1 MTDYTLLGTKP
12 VMLILYLALLLFVC
26 AWPFAV
32 QLRRSRQ
39 EGRIAPLLFGALLV
53 DMAVLLLKARG
64 WPGPT
69 HPVVLGLVL
78 VLPLMRLGPAAVLGG
93 LGTLQLLAG
102 VTWWTQDID
111 LGWLRGLA
119 FVLLGG
125 LAAWLPRL
133 FSQSAPVPA
142 AAVLLPVGA
151 LGLLSMLMTGP
162 FGTPGAFWLL
172 WHHWGVFVS
181 SSEAI
186 LAGFVPF
193 RDFPV
198 QYGMGP
204 ALMVAAVCGGDCW
217 GALYVVAGTANLL
230 YALAVVSCALL
241 QAHNAERGAG
251 IMAAAAAGAAAL
263 LWTGHPPDFL
273 GPLAF
278 PSVAGLRFLP
288 VACLLLAILI
298 AERHGRAP
306 GWVGHGLWALAVA
319 WSPEA
324 AAHASIVWWPYLALR
339 RAQAAADGRGV
350 LLALLRG
357 VLLAV
362 GALLL
367 VLGLLVLVF
376 RLGFGAWPLF
386 PGVLV
391 FVSNPPGMLPP
402 NLFGPLSLAIF
413 AILAGC
419 LVLPRLDPS
428 RQRSD
433 FASMAAFVAVG
444 SYYLGRSHDN
454 NLLNLFPF
462 LAITVS
468 GLLRPGLP
476 AVVTGFARTA
486 LAGLL
491 GWLACFGLGAWEEA
505 QRDSVAW
512 RTGPAAMLRAMSL
525 NDLEGWDLLARFMAA
540 NGAPHGSL
548 NDAREALAWLRA
560 QGAEAPVFA
569 NGAMVMPR
577 GAPGQTWTGMQN
589 LGSFATLPPQAIE
602 QFIRAGATTA
612 RREGWLLLDTQIRAL
627 RSSPVPDVQAGA
639 WLDAYRSGYEVA
651 EELRFGDYIAY
662 RLVPR

>member
-1 MTDYTLLGTKP
+1 MADSALLGTKL
-12 VMLILYLALLLFVC
+12 VLLILYLSLLLFVC

-39 EGRIAPLLFGALLV
+39 EGRFAPLLFGALLFIT
-53 DMAVLLLKARG
+53 AALLLAARG
-64 WPGPT
+64 WPGPR
-69 HPVVLGLVL
+69 HPVVLGLVF
-78 VLPLMRLGPAAVLGG
+78 VLPLIRLGPAAVLGG
-93 LGTLQLLAG
+93 LGALQLLAG
-102 VTWWTQDID
+102 VTWWAQDIG
-111 LGWLRGLA
+111 LGGLRGFA

-125 LAAWLPRL
+125 LAAWLPR
-133 FSQSAPVPA
+133 PVPA
-142 AAVLLPVGA
+142 VAVLLPVGA

-162 FGTPGAFWLL
+162 FGTPFGFWAL
-172 WHHWGVFVS
+172 WHHWGPFVS
-181 SSEAI
+181 PSEAI

-204 ALMVAAVCGGDCW
+204 ALTVAAVCGGDCW
-217 GALYVVAGTANLL
+217 FALYVVAGTANLL
-230 YALAVVSCALL
+230 YALAVATCALL
-241 QAHNAERGAG
+241 QAHDADRGTG
-251 IMAAAAAGAAAL
+251 IMAAAAAAAAAL
-263 LWTGHPPDFL
+263 LWTGYPLDLL

-288 VACLLLAILI
+288 VACLLLAILL

-339 RAQAAADGRGV
+339 RAQSATDVRGV
-350 LLALLRG
+350 LLALFRG

-367 VLGLLVLVF
+367 VLSLLVLAF
-376 RLGFGAWPLF
+376 RLGFGAWPLARGF
-386 PGVLV
+386 LV
-391 FVSNPPGMLPP
+391 FVSNPPGVLLP
-402 NLFGPLSLAIF
+402 NLFGPLSLAIA

-428 RQRSD
+428 RQRSA
-433 FASMAAFVAVG
+433 FACMAAFVAVG

-462 LAITVS
+462 LAVALS

-525 NDLEGWDLLARFMAA
+525 NDEGWDLLARWMAA

-548 NDAREALAWLRA
+548 SDAREALAWLRA

-589 LGSFATLPPQAIE
+589 LGSFATLPPQVIE
-602 QFIRAGATTA
+602 RFIRAGATTA

-627 RSSPVPDVQAGA
+627 RSSPFPDVRAGA

-651 EELRFGDYIAY
+651 EERRFGDYIAY

>member
-1 MTDYTLLGTKP
+1 MTDYALLGNKL
-12 VMLILYLALLLFVC
+12 VQLILYLALLLFVC

-39 EGRIAPLLFGALLV
+39 EGRFAPLLFGALLYG
-53 DMAVLLLKARG
+53 MAVLLLVARG
-64 WPGPT
+64 RPGPT
-69 HPVVLGLVL
+69 HPLVLGLVL
-78 VLPLMRLGPAAVLGG
+78 VLPLIRLGPAAVLGG
-93 LGTLQLLAG
+93 LCALPLLAG
-102 VTWWTQDID
+102 VTWWTQNVD
-111 LGWLRGLA
+111 LGWLEGLA

-133 FSQSAPVPA
+133 FPQSAAVPA

-162 FGTPGAFWLL
+162 FATPFAFWML
-172 WHHWGVFVS
+172 WHHWGAFVS
-181 SSEAI
+181 PSEAI
-186 LAGFVPF
+186 LAGFIPF

-198 QYGMGP
+198 QYGIGP
-204 ALMVAAVCGGDCW
+204 ALTVAAVCSGDCW

-230 YALAVVSCALL
+230 YALVVASCALL
-241 QAHNAERGAG
+241 QAHNADRGTG
-251 IMAAAAAGAAAL
+251 IMAAAAAAAAAL
-263 LWTGHPPDFL
+263 LWTGYPADFF
-273 GPLAF
+273 GPLAT

-288 VACLLLAILI
+288 VAGLLLAILL

-339 RAQAAADGRGV
+339 RAQTAADARGV

-362 GALLL
+362 GALLF
-367 VLGLLVLVF
+367 VLGLLVLAF
-376 RLGFGAWPLF
+376 RLGFGTWPLSSGF
-386 PGVLV
+386 LV
-391 FVSNPPGMLPP
+391 FVSSPPGLLLP
-402 NLFGPLSLAIF
+402 NLFGPLSLAIA

-428 RQRSD
+428 RQRSA
-433 FASMAAFVAVG
+433 FASMGAFVAVG

-462 LAITVS
+462 LAVVLS
-468 GLLRPGLP
+468 GLLLPGLP
-476 AVVTGFARTA
+476 PVVTGFARTT

-505 QRDSVAW
+505 QRNSVAW

-525 NDLEGWDLLARFMAA
+525 NDREGWDLLARQMAA

-548 NDAREALAWLRA
+548 NDAREALAWLRD
-560 QGAEAPVFA
+560 QGAVAPVFA
-569 NGAMVMPR
+569 NGALVMPR
-577 GAPGQTWTGMQN
+577 GAPGQAWTGMQN
-589 LGSFATLPPQAIE
+589 LGSFATLPPEAIE
-602 QFIRAGATTA
+602 RFIRSGASTA
-612 RREGWLLLDTQIRAL
+612 RREGWLLLDTQL
-627 RSSPVPDVQAGA
+627 PGA
-639 WLDAYRSGYEVA
+639 WLDTYRSGYEVA
-651 EELRFGDYIAY
+651 EERRFGDYVAY
-662 RLVPR
+662 RMVPRS